1 MANYLIFVQA
11 LFVFMCVIMI
21 RHSLHRSTF
30 FIHTFQLTGYKTNEY
45 WAWLRENWNSHVLNG
60 KYALANVL
68 LLAFLVYISKFLTE
82 TAPIVIISI
91 FMAAWFFDV
100 SLYRKQQKKPLVV
113 TARVKRLLIPT
124 VLLFPV
130 IPAIGVRIGFQMSG
144 LLPDVY
150 IVTFSFLLAD
160 ILLPFFILLAG
171 YVMRPVE
178 NSIQLGF
185 IRKAQKKLA
194 SMPELVVIGITG
206 SYGKTSTKFAIA
218 AILQERFSVCFTPGS
233 FNTPMGI
240 CTVINNNLH
249 PTHQILILEM
259 GARYEGNIRELCEIA
274 KPNIAIL
281 TNIGKAHLETF
292 GSQEVIAKTKGE
304 LIDAI
309 DPGDTAIVNADDDLV
324 MKIVQDKTYITR
336 ISAGIK
342 YGNYRA
348 KNIRYDA
355 KGCSFTVVGPL
366 GEEVD
371 VTTRLL
377 GKHNV
382 QNILLGFAVGA
393 HLGMRMK
400 TMAMAVARME
410 PVEHRLEL
418 KTGGS
423 YVVIDDAFNSN
434 PIGAA
439 NAIEVLSAFDGGR
452 RVVVTPGMIELG
464 EEEEELN
471 REFGRVVGTS
481 GIEQVILVGQKRTK
495 PIYQGII
502 ESGYPTE
509 QLLVVNSLFDA
520 NNWLKGWL
528 LPGDVVLY
536 ENDLPDTYNE

>member
-1 MANYLIFVQA
+1 
-11 LFVFMCVIMI
+11 MI
-21 RHSLHRSTF
+21 RHSWHRSTF

-45 WAWLRENWNSHVLNG
+45 WAWLRDNWNSHVLNG

-68 LLAFLVYISKFLTE
+68 LLAFLVYVSKFFTE
-82 TAPIVIISI
+82 TAPIVIITI
-91 FMAAWFFDV
+91 FMSAWFFDV
-100 SLYRKQQKKPLVV
+100 TLYSKKQKKPLVI
-113 TARVKRLLIPT
+113 THRVKRLILPIAILYP
-124 VLLFPV
+124 VLPV
-130 IPAIGVRIGFQMSG
+130 FGIRTGYQLAG

-150 IVTFSFLLAD
+150 IITFAFLLAD
-160 ILLPFFILLAG
+160 ILVPFIVLLAG
-171 YVMRPVE
+171 FVMRPIE
-178 NSIQLGF
+178 NRIQLGY

-206 SYGKTSTKFAIA
+206 SYGKTSTKFALA

-240 CTVINNNLH
+240 CTVINNELH

-292 GSQEVIAKTKGE
+292 GSQEMIAKTKGE
-304 LIDAI
+304 LIDAL
-309 DPGDTAIVNADDDLV
+309 DPGDTAIVNADDERV
-324 MKIVQDKTYITR
+324 MKIVHDKNYITR

-342 YGNYRA
+342 NGNYRA

-355 KGCSFTVVGPL
+355 RGCSFTVIGPL

-371 VTTRLL
+371 VNTRLL

-382 QNILLGFAVGA
+382 QNILLGFAVGS

-418 KTGGS
+418 KAGGT

-434 PIGAA
+434 PVGAA
-439 NAIEVLSAFDGGR
+439 NAIEVLSAFESGR
-452 RVVVTPGMIELG
+452 RVVVTPGMVELG
-464 EEEEELN
+464 DEEEILN
-471 REFGRVVGTS
+471 REFGNVIGES
-481 GIEQVILVGQKRTK
+481 GIEKVILVGKKRTR
-495 PIYQGII
+495 PIYDGII
-502 ESGYPTE
+502 ERGYPVD
-509 QLLVVNSLFDA
+509 QVLVVNSLFEA
-520 NNWLKGWL
+520 NNWLKEWL
-528 LPGDVVLY
+528 QTGDIVLY